1 MQRYFAINSN
11 LDLELSDV
19 HHIKTVMRMKV
30 NDKIEVVYDRKLYIC
45 EITEI
50 NEKVKFKVISENED
64 NSKALN
70 VCIAF
75 SLLNEQKMD
84 YIFQKGTELGASKFI
99 PFESVRSVI
108 KYKKEKGNKKL
119 DRWNK
124 ICKEASEQSKR
135 LDVPIVNEPLSLNEL
150 VKLDYSVKL
159 LCTLNENSV
168 NIKKVLQ
175 NLSKYDN
182 MMLVIGPEGGFAKEE
197 EQFMI
202 GNGFKC
208 ISLGRNVLRAE
219 TAPLFALSVINYE
232 FME

>member
-11 LDLELSDV
+11 LDLELSDI

-30 NDKIEVVYDRKLYIC
+30 SDKIEVVYDRKLYIC

-50 NEKVKFKVISENED
+50 NENIQFRVISEKENNND
-64 NSKALN
+64 NINIS
-70 VCIAF
+70 IAF

-84 YIFQKGTELGASKFI
+84 YILQKGTELGASKFI

-108 KYKKEKGNKKL
+108 KYKKEKGSKKL
-119 DRWNK
+119 DRWSK

-135 LDVPIVNEPLSLNEL
+135 FDIPIVSEPLSLKEL
-150 VKLDYSVKL
+150 VKLDYNVKL

-202 GNGFKC
+202 DNGFKC